1 MTEVLYRTIR
11 EADYPIIRTMYAEL
25 DAYLRT
31 LNVRLPEPP
40 DPGQAWMDSYL
51 RTLGK
56 FSQVHVAEMD
66 GQVAGFMLSR
76 VRRVPEHWGGV
87 LVGQLSDMWVVPE
100 ARRFGVGRELSRLAI
115 NWLRAQGTHSVEIQI
130 VSDNAASLK
139 LYDTLGF
146 KHELIQVRML
156 WEDYLEPAAPE
167 NARYDL
173 PDQETP

>member
-1 MTEVLYRTIR
+1 MSEVLYRFMR
-11 EADYPIIRTMYAEL
+11 EEDQPTVKAMYAEL

-31 LNVRLPEPP
+31 LNVRLPEPE
-40 DPGQAWMDSYL
+40 DPAQAWLDSFV
-51 RTLGK
+51 RTLGRY
-56 FSQVHVAEMD
+56 SQVHVAVMD
-66 GQVAGFMLSR
+66 GAVVGFMLSR

-115 NWLRAQGTHSVEIQI
+115 NWLRDQGAHSVEIQI

-156 WEDYLEPAAPE
+156 WDEYLEPPAPD

-173 PDQETP
+173 P

>member
-1 MTEVLYRTIR
+1 MSQVTYRFMR
-11 EADYPIIRTMYAEL
+11 EEDHPTVKAMYAEL

-31 LNVRLPEPP
+31 LNVRLPEPE
-40 DPGQAWMDSYL
+40 DPAQAWLDSYV
-51 RTLGK
+51 RTLGRY
-56 FSQVHVAEMD
+56 SQVHVAVMD
-66 GQVAGFMLSR
+66 GAVVGFMLSR

-87 LVGQLSDMWVVPE
+87 LVGQLSDMWVAPE

-115 NWLRAQGTHSVEIQI
+115 NWLRDQGTHSVEIQI

-156 WEDYLEPAAPE
+156 WDEYLEPPPPDNAAYE
-167 NARYDL
+167 
-173 PDQETP
+173 